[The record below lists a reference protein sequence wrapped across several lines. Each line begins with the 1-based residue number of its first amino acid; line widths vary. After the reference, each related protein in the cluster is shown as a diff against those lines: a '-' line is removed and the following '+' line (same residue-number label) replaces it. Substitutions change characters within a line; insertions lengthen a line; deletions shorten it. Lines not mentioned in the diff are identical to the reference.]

1 MKKIRVA
8 YWEFVYYSVCIILFG
23 FWVGYILGSSS
34 WRFKPTD
41 KDEFILQVAVIIAM
55 MVVLYVLF
63 RVIIQIYRMVE
74 ITKKKYEIGRKQDG
88 YHSTFFDVRGNLIE
102 FQQEITIHT
111 V

>member
-55 MVVLYVLF
+55 MVVLYILIK
-63 RVIIQIYRMVE
+63 IIIHVYRMVE
-74 ITKKKYEIGRKQDG
+74 ITRRKYEIGRK
-88 YHSTFFDVRGNLIE
+88 
-102 FQQEITIHT
+102 
-111 V
+111 

>member
-55 MVVLYVLF
+55 MVVLYILIK
-63 RVIIQIYRMVE
+63 IIIRIYVALE
-74 ITKKKYEIGRKQDG
+74 ISMKKYEIK
-88 YHSTFFDVRGNLIE
+88 E
-102 FQQEITIHT
+102 K
-111 V
+111 

>member
-8 YWEFVYYSVCIILFG
+8 YWEFIYYSVCIILFG

-55 MVVLYVLF
+55 MVVLYILF
-63 RVIIQIYRMVE
+63 RVIIQIYVALE
-74 ITKKKYEIGRKQDG
+74 ISRKKYEIKKK
-88 YHSTFFDVRGNLIE
+88 
-102 FQQEITIHT
+102 
-111 V
+111 